1 MSLGKGLAVGNRLIS
16 DGYNSIQE
24 LVNDLPGEPVY
35 SALIEVF
42 DGNRETGEDF
52 NVEIVRLY
60 QYAVEFDGV
69 LAARLSWKQ
78 LILFSTSSIKLTE
91 LMLPKLIARAE
102 TTVSN
107 RAIFETTVGPAEHRY
122 FRIDSMGMQLSKLE
136 YWSKPVYAGYYLNG
150 QYKEIGS

>member
-1 MSLGKGLAVGNRLIS
+1 MILERGKILSNRLIS

-42 DGNRETGEDF
+42 DSNRETGEDF
-52 NVEIVRLY
+52 DAEMVRLY
-60 QYAVEFDGV
+60 QYAIEFEGV
-69 LAARLSWKQ
+69 LAARLSWRQ
-78 LILFSTSSIKLTE
+78 LILFSTNSIKLTE
-91 LMLPKLIARAE
+91 LMLPKLITSAE
-102 TTVSN
+102 STVSN
-107 RAIFETTVGPAEHRY
+107 LAIFETTVGPAEHRY

-136 YWSKPVYAGYYLNG
+136 YWSKPIYAGYYLNG